1 MGTNVESENLPDA
14 VRVGVGMFLW
24 APHRVLTL
32 KMPERHLV
40 APNTSSPALGLQRPR
55 QSHPP
60 SLSQV
65 EEAWGSL
72 TAQLPAG
79 PGRVAATRP
88 RRLALLS
95 ESSLFLCL
103 PPTERN

>member
-55 QSHPP
+55 QWAVTP
-60 SLSQV
+60 SLPVSAQV
-65 EEAWGSL
+65 GRGSSRWKRPGEA
-72 TAQLPAG
+72 
-79 PGRVAATRP
+79 
-88 RRLALLS
+88 
-95 ESSLFLCL
+95 
-103 PPTERN
+103 